1 MYYEMTNVDLI
12 LNHRT
17 LTFEAMIHSLLV
29 IHLEQNILPHFYQ
42 ASAVSQCIGEMM
54 GALVVASEVI
64 FRFE

>member
-1 MYYEMTNVDLI
+1 MTNVDLI

-42 ASAVSQCIGEMM
+42 ASVVFQCIDETTD
-54 GALVVASEVI
+54 ALVVVSKI
-64 FRFE
+64 FFVSLCHF